1 VYPPIVTLAHTCFV
15 YGTLTDPARVEAVV
29 GPADAAQLASARLD
43 GLHRV
48 DGDYPT
54 LAPGGSV
61 EGCLLAIDD
70 PALDAI
76 DEYEGVDDGLYRRVS
91 VPLDAPAGYPDRAAL
106 YVGDPDRLGAEATW
120 PAPTGSD
127 GPARPEAEFAG
138 PDDGFAGRVAAYLE
152 RTDVRVRLTPE

>member
-1 VYPPIVTLAHTCFV
+1 MTLAHTCFV
-15 YGTLTDPARVEAVV
+15 YGTLTDSARVEAVV
-29 GPADAAQLASARLD
+29 GPADAAQLGPARLD

-76 DEYEGVDDGLYRRVS
+76 DEYEGVDRGLYVRVPVS
-91 VPLDAPAGYPDRAAL
+91 CLHPDVDTDRVWTFVGEPSRMDAD
-106 YVGDPDRLGAEATW
+106 AEW
-120 PAPTGSD
+120 PG
-127 GPARPEAEFAG
+127 AG
-138 PDDGFAGRVAAYLE
+138 PFE
-152 RTDVRVRLTPE
+152 SRVRDELVDCTVVGR